1 MHTVSFCGRWIGPTP
16 ALLGLV
22 LSSAVTW
29 WGCGRSAPQAP
40 PPDLKV
46 AEQIRGGAGAA
57 SSGDAAATPAT
68 STGEGWGDLAGTFV
82 FDGAI
87 PQLGALATQGKDG
100 AVCDAAPI
108 PNQALI
114 VDSATNGIK
123 NIFVYVRKAPRVH
136 ESYADAAAGEVVFD
150 QKQCLFL
157 SHVTGVQVGQ
167 TLKILNSDP
176 IGHNTNISPPADTGA
191 NVLLPGGGSADYK
204 FSRQQDTPVA
214 IQCNIHP
221 WMKSYVLPRKD
232 PYFAVTDPQGKFIIK
247 QLPAGDEMEFQLWQE
262 SASGSPKGELVVP
275 GLTDNKGRFKR
286 TIPADGVLDLETIT
300 IPAAAFKL

>member
-1 MHTVSFCGRWIGPTP
+1 MRKLSSNRSWKRPAP
-16 ALLGLV
+16 LAALALLLSGVV
-22 LSSAVTW
+22 L
-29 WGCGRSAPQAP
+29 WGCGRTVPQAP
-40 PPDLKV
+40 APDLTA
-46 AEQIRGGAGAA
+46 AEQIRGGAGE
-57 SSGDAAATPAT
+57 AAAGGETAAAA

-82 FDGAI
+82 FDGAV

-100 AVCDAAPI
+100 AVCDVAPI
-108 PNQALI
+108 PNQAI
-114 VDSATNGIK
+114 VVDSATNGIQ
-123 NIFVYVRKAPRVH
+123 NIVVYARKAPRVN
-136 ESYADAAAGEVVFD
+136 EEVEAAGGEVTFD

-157 SHVTGVQVGQ
+157 SHVTGIQVGQ

-214 IQCNIHP
+214 VQCNIHP
-221 WMKSYVLPRKD
+221 WMKAYVLPRKD
-232 PYFAVTDPQGKFIIK
+232 AYFAVTDAQGKFTISK
-247 QLPAGDEMEFQLWQE
+247 LPAGEELEFQLWQE
-262 SASGSPKGELVVP
+262 SAAGSPKGELVVP

-286 TIPADGVLDLETIT
+286 TIPADGVLDLETIS

>member
-1 MHTVSFCGRWIGPTP
+1 MPSLYHLTQGGRATG
-16 ALLGLV
+16 ALSLV
-22 LSSAVTW
+22 LLSSMVACC
-29 WGCGRSAPQAP
+29 GCGRSVPAAPT
-40 PPDLKV
+40 PDVTV
-46 AEQIRGGAGAA
+46 AEQIRGGAGGEAA
-57 SSGDAAATPAT
+57 SGTDATAAA
-68 STGEGWGDLAGTFV
+68 STGEGWGDLSGTFV

-100 AVCDAAPI
+100 AVCDVAPI
-108 PNQALI
+108 PNQALV
-114 VDSATNGIK
+114 VDSATNGIA
-123 NIFVYVRKAPRVH
+123 NIFVYARKAPRIH
-136 ESYADAAAGEVVFD
+136 ESYGEAPEGEVVFD
-150 QKQCLFL
+150 QKQCIFL

-214 IQCNIHP
+214 VQCNIHP

-232 PYFAVTDPQGKFIIK
+232 PYFAVTDAQGKFNIK
-247 QLPAGDEMEFQLWQE
+247 QLPAGEELEFQLWQE
-262 SASGSPKGELVVP
+262 SAAGGPKGELVVP
-275 GLTDNKGRFKR
+275 GLTDTKGRFKR
-286 TIPADGVLDLETIT
+286 TIPADGVLDLETIS